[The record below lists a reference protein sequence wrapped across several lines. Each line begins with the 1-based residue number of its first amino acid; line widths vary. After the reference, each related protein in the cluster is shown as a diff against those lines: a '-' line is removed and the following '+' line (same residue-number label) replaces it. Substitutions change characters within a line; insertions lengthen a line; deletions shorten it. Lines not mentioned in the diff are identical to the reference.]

1 MFHLHYLFHLGS
13 LVLVVVLIYSGLIYR
28 VVTFTS
34 VYPDYRN
41 VDNISVSIT
50 LSNLTHQALQW

>member
-1 MFHLHYLFHLGS
+1 MFLLHYLFHLGS

-28 VVTFTS
+28 VVTFLS
-34 VYPDYRN
+34 VYPEYRN
-41 VDNISVSIT
+41 VDDISVCIT